1 MKKTLAALIVGAFA
15 ASAANAAVVYNNEGT
30 KVELGGRL
38 SVIVEQSTSTE
49 DDQKQ
54 QHGTLRNQGSR
65 FHIKATH
72 NFGDGFYAQGYLE
85 TRLVSNYP
93 ESSSDD
99 FGGITTKYAYVTLG
113 NNAFGEVKLG
123 RAKTIADEI
132 TTAEDKEYGLLNS
145 KKYIPTN
152 GNTVG
157 YTFNGIDGLVL
168 GANYL
173 LAQNRVPGGP
183 GAFPNKQGEVYPQQI
198 SNGVQVGAKYD
209 ANNIVAAIAFGRT
222 NYKAAGND
230 FNPGDSFGL
239 GRKEQVE
246 GVLSTLGYRF
256 SDLGLLVS
264 LDSGYAKT
272 KNHMKHA
279 FNPSNGESVPA
290 KPAYDEKSYFVSPGF
305 QYELMEDT
313 NLYGNFKY
321 ERNSV
326 DDFKRKRGKIER
338 EQAVLFGID
347 HKLHKQVL
355 TYIEGAYART
365 RTSEK
370 GTSKVKTEKEKSVGV
385 GLRVYF

>member
-15 ASAANAAVVYNNEGT
+15 ASAANAVVVYNNEGT

-38 SVIVEQSTSTE
+38 SVIAEQSSSTE

-72 NFGDGFYAQGYLE
+72 NLGDGFYAQGYLE
-85 TRLVSNYP
+85 TRFA
-93 ESSSDD
+93 SDFTKEKSD
-99 FGGITTKYAYVTLG
+99 HFSDISTKYAYVTLG
-113 NNAFGEVKLG
+113 NNTFGEVKLG

-145 KKYIPTN
+145 KKYIPTS
-152 GNTVG
+152 GSTIG

-173 LAQNRVPGGP
+173 FAQERALNEYAPTLG
-183 GAFPNKQGEVYPQQI
+183 KIGEVTVGKI
-198 SNGVQVGAKYD
+198 SNGIQVGAKYD
-209 ANNIVAAIAFGRT
+209 ANNIIVGIAYGRT
-222 NYKAAGND
+222 NYKDTNATQRGR
-230 FNPGDSFGL
+230 GSSSSSSFLYQGK
-239 GRKEQVE
+239 KEKVN
-246 GVLSTLGYRF
+246 GALASLGYRF

-272 KNHMKHA
+272 KNYKAKH
-279 FNPSNGESVPA
+279 
-290 KPAYDEKSYFVSPGF
+290 EKSYFVSPGF

-321 ERNSV
+321 ERTSV
-326 DDFKRKRGKIER
+326 DQGEKGR
-338 EQAVLFGID
+338 EHAVLFGVD

-365 RTSEK
+365 KTNDK
-370 GTSKVKTEKEKSVGV
+370 GKAEKTEKEKSVGV

>member
-38 SVIVEQSTSTE
+38 SVIAEQSSNTL
-49 DDQKQ
+49 DDQEQ
-54 QHGTLRNQGSR
+54 QHGALRNQGSR

-85 TRLVSNYP
+85 TRLVTDITKDK
-93 ESSSDD
+93 SDH
-99 FGGITTKYAYVTLG
+99 FGDITTKYAYVTLG
-113 NNAFGEVKLG
+113 NKALGEVKLG
-123 RAKTIADEI
+123 RAKTIADGI
-132 TTAEDKEYGLLNS
+132 TSAEDKEYGLLNNS
-145 KKYIPTN
+145 KYIPTN

-173 LAQNRVPGGP
+173 LAQGRNLPDGGFGTLP
-183 GAFPNKQGEVYPQQI
+183 VGEVTSQSI

-209 ANNIVAAIAFGRT
+209 ANNIIVGIAFGRT
-222 NYKAAGND
+222 NYRENMRASLSE
-230 FNPGDSFGL
+230 P

-246 GVLSTLGYRF
+246 GVLSTLGYHF

-272 KNHMKHA
+272 KNHTTTTRGKQ
-279 FNPSNGESVPA
+279 ET
-290 KPAYDEKSYFVSPGF
+290 KPAYDQKRYFVSPGF

-313 NLYGNFKY
+313 NVYGNFKY
-321 ERNSV
+321 ERTSV
-326 DDFKRKRGKIER
+326 NQGKNTR
-338 EQAVLFGID
+338 EQAVLFGVD

-365 RTSEK
+365 KTNDK
-370 GTSKVKTEKEKSVGV
+370 GKTEKTEKEKSVGV

>member
-38 SVIVEQSTSTE
+38 SVIAEQSSNTL

-54 QHGTLRNQGSR
+54 QHGALRNQGSR

-85 TRLVSNYP
+85 TRLVTDLTQNNA
-93 ESSSDD
+93 DH
-99 FGGITTKYAYVTLG
+99 FGDITTKYAYVTLG
-113 NNAFGEVKLG
+113 NKAFGEVKLG
-123 RAKTIADEI
+123 RAKTIADGI
-132 TTAEDKEYGLLNS
+132 TSAEDKEYGVLNNS
-145 KKYIPTN
+145 KYIPTN
-152 GNTVG
+152 GNTAG
-157 YTFNGIDGLVL
+157 YTFKGIDGLVL

-173 LAQNRVPGGP
+173 LAKERDPTSIQTVS
-183 GAFPNKQGEVYPQQI
+183 GEVSTQSI

-222 NYKAAGND
+222 NYKENLNVTQYGNS
-230 FNPGDSFGL
+230 GT
-239 GRKEQVE
+239 KQQVE

-272 KNHMKHA
+272 KHHKVEKGYNTTTTT
-279 FNPSNGESVPA
+279 NNN
-290 KPAYDEKSYFVSPGF
+290 KPAYDQKRYFVSPGF

-313 NLYGNFKY
+313 NVYGNFKY
-321 ERNSV
+321 ERTSV
-326 DDFKRKRGKIER
+326 NQGKKTHEH
-338 EQAVLFGID
+338 AVLFGVD

-365 RTSEK
+365 KTNDK
-370 GTSKVKTEKEKSVGV
+370 GKTEKTEKEKSVGV

>member
-15 ASAANAAVVYNNEGT
+15 ASAANAVVVYNNEGT

-38 SVIVEQSTSTE
+38 SVIAEQSTSTE
-49 DDQKQ
+49 DDQKN

-72 NFGDGFYAQGYLE
+72 NLGDGFYAQGYLE
-85 TRLVSNYP
+85 TRFVSDYTR
-93 ESSSDD
+93 EKADHFAD
-99 FGGITTKYAYVTLG
+99 IATKYAYVTLG
-113 NNAFGEVKLG
+113 NNTFGEVKLG

-152 GNTVG
+152 GNTIG

-173 LAQNRVPGGP
+173 LAQERDRQTLDVPG
-183 GAFPNKQGEVYPQQI
+183 NKLKAGEVTVGEVN
-198 SNGVQVGAKYD
+198 NGIQVGAKYD
-209 ANNIVAAIAFGRT
+209 ANNIIVGIAYGRT
-222 NYKAAGND
+222 NYRDSND
-230 FNPGDSFGL
+230 QTRAKKL
-239 GRKEQVE
+239 VYE
-246 GVLSTLGYRF
+246 GKKQEVNGALASLGYRF

-272 KNHMKHA
+272 KKYKAKH
-279 FNPSNGESVPA
+279 
-290 KPAYDEKSYFVSPGF
+290 EKSYFVSPGF

-326 DDFKRKRGKIER
+326 DQGKKER

-365 RTSEK
+365 RTNDK
-370 GTSKVKTEKEKSVGV
+370 GKAEKTEKEKSVGV

>member
-38 SVIVEQSTSTE
+38 SVIAEQSSNTL

-54 QHGTLRNQGSR
+54 QHGALRNQGSR

-72 NFGDGFYAQGYLE
+72 NLGDGFYAQGYLE
-85 TRLVSNYP
+85 TRFVTDLTKDK
-93 ESSSDD
+93 SDH
-99 FGGITTKYAYVTLG
+99 FGDITTKYAYVTLG
-113 NNAFGEVKLG
+113 NKAFGEVKLG
-123 RAKTIADEI
+123 RAKTIADGI
-132 TTAEDKEYGLLNS
+132 TSAEDKEYGLLNNS
-145 KKYIPTN
+145 KYIPTN

-157 YTFNGIDGLVL
+157 YTFNAIDGLVL

-173 LAQNRVPGGP
+173 LAQGRNLPDGGFGTLP
-183 GAFPNKQGEVYPQQI
+183 VGEVSSQSI

-209 ANNIVAAIAFGRT
+209 ANNIIAGIAFGRT
-222 NYKAAGND
+222 NYRENMRVTVTEA
-230 FNPGDSFGL
+230 

-246 GVLSTLGYRF
+246 GVLSTLGYHF

-272 KNHMKHA
+272 KNHTTTTTTTTKK
-279 FNPSNGESVPA
+279 ET
-290 KPAYDEKSYFVSPGF
+290 KPAYDQKRYFVSPGF

-313 NLYGNFKY
+313 NVYGNFKY
-321 ERNSV
+321 ERTSV
-326 DDFKRKRGKIER
+326 NQGKNTR
-338 EQAVLFGID
+338 EQAVLFGVD

-365 RTSEK
+365 KTNDK
-370 GTSKVKTEKEKSVGV
+370 GKTEKTEKEKSVGV

>member
-1 MKKTLAALIVGAFA
+1 MKKTLAALIVVAFA

-38 SVIVEQSTSTE
+38 TIIAEQSSNTL

-54 QHGTLRNQGSR
+54 QHGALRNQGSR

-85 TRLVSNYP
+85 TRFVSKYKDNADHFD
-93 ESSSDD
+93 S
-99 FGGITTKYAYVTLG
+99 ITTKYAYVTLG
-113 NNAFGEVKLG
+113 NKALGEVKLG
-123 RAKTIADEI
+123 RAKTIADGI
-132 TTAEDKEYGLLNS
+132 TSAEDKEYGVLNNS
-145 KKYIPTN
+145 KYIPTN

-157 YTFNGIDGLVL
+157 YTFEGIDGLVL

-173 LAQNRVPGGP
+173 LAQQRNAHGST
-183 GAFPNKQGEVYPQQI
+183 AGEVVAQVI

-209 ANNIVAAIAFGRT
+209 ANNIIAGIAYGRT
-222 NYKAAGND
+222 NYREDLAAQ
-230 FNPGDSFGL
+230 GDSD
-239 GRKEQVE
+239 KKQQVN
-246 GVLSTLGYRF
+246 GALSTLGYRF

-272 KNHMKHA
+272 KNYKDKH
-279 FNPSNGESVPA
+279 
-290 KPAYDEKSYFVSPGF
+290 EKRYFVSPGF

-313 NLYGNFKY
+313 NVYGNFKY

-326 DDFKRKRGKIER
+326 DQGKKAR
-338 EQAVLFGID
+338 EHAVLFGVD

-365 RTSEK
+365 RTNDK
-370 GTSKVKTEKEKSVGV
+370 GKTEKTEKEKSVGV

>member
-38 SVIVEQSTSTE
+38 SVIAEQSSNTL

-54 QHGTLRNQGSR
+54 QHGALRNQGSR

-85 TRLVSNYP
+85 TRFVSKYKDNADHFD
-93 ESSSDD
+93 S
-99 FGGITTKYAYVTLG
+99 ITTKYAYVTLG
-113 NNAFGEVKLG
+113 NKALGEVKLG
-123 RAKTIADEI
+123 RAKTIADGI
-132 TTAEDKEYGLLNS
+132 TSAEDKEYGVLNNS
-145 KKYIPTN
+145 KYIPTN

-157 YTFNGIDGLVL
+157 YTFEGIDGLVL

-173 LAQNRVPGGP
+173 LAQQRNAHGST
-183 GAFPNKQGEVYPQQI
+183 AGEVVAQVI

-209 ANNIVAAIAFGRT
+209 ANNIIAGIAYGRT
-222 NYKAAGND
+222 NYREELATQGD
-230 FNPGDSFGL
+230 PG
-239 GRKEQVE
+239 KKQQVN
-246 GVLSTLGYRF
+246 GALSTLGYRF

-272 KNHMKHA
+272 KNYKDKH
-279 FNPSNGESVPA
+279 
-290 KPAYDEKSYFVSPGF
+290 EKRYFVSPGF

-313 NLYGNFKY
+313 NVYGNFKY

-326 DDFKRKRGKIER
+326 DQGKKAR
-338 EQAVLFGID
+338 EHAVLFGVD

-365 RTSEK
+365 RTNDK
-370 GTSKVKTEKEKSVGV
+370 GKTEKTEKEKSVGV

>member
-38 SVIVEQSTSTE
+38 SIIAEQSNSTVN
-49 DDQKQ
+49 DQKQ
-54 QHGTLRNQGSR
+54 QHGALRNQGSR

-85 TRLVSNYP
+85 TRFVAAQSGTK
-93 ESSSDD
+93 SDD
-99 FGGITTKYAYVTLG
+99 FGHIITKYAYVTLG
-113 NNAFGEVKLG
+113 NKAFGEVKLG
-123 RAKTIADEI
+123 RAKTIADGI
-132 TTAEDKEYGLLNS
+132 TSAEDKEYGVLNNS
-145 KKYIPTN
+145 KYIPTD

-157 YTFNGIDGLVL
+157 YTFKGIDGLVL

-173 LAQNRVPGGP
+173 LAQDRSKYTTGGSL
-183 GAFPNKQGEVYPQQI
+183 AGEVTSQSI

-209 ANNIVAAIAFGRT
+209 ANNIIIGIAYGRT
-222 NYKAAGND
+222 NYREDIISPKND
-230 FNPGDSFGL
+230 LVGT
-239 GRKEQVE
+239 KQQVN
-246 GVLSTLGYRF
+246 GALSTLGYRF

-272 KNHMKHA
+272 KNYKAKH
-279 FNPSNGESVPA
+279 
-290 KPAYDEKSYFVSPGF
+290 EKSYFVSPGF

-313 NLYGNFKY
+313 NFYGNFKY

-326 DDFKRKRGKIER
+326 DQGKKER

-365 RTSEK
+365 RTNDK
-370 GTSKVKTEKEKSVGV
+370 SKAEKTEKEKSVGV

>member
-38 SVIVEQSTSTE
+38 SVIAEQSSNTL
-49 DDQKQ
+49 DDQEQ
-54 QHGTLRNQGSR
+54 QHGALRNQGSR

-85 TRLVSNYP
+85 TRFVTDITKNH
-93 ESSSDD
+93 SDH
-99 FGGITTKYAYVTLG
+99 FGDITTKYAYVTLG
-113 NNAFGEVKLG
+113 NKAFGEVKLG
-123 RAKTIADEI
+123 RAKTIADGI
-132 TTAEDKEYGLLNS
+132 TSAEDKEYGVLNNS
-145 KKYIPTN
+145 KYVPTN

-157 YTFNGIDGLVL
+157 YTFKGIDGLVL

-173 LAQNRVPGGP
+173 LAQERNTTDYVTPP
-183 GAFPNKQGEVYPQQI
+183 VGEVLPQKI

-209 ANNIVAAIAFGRT
+209 ANNIIAGIAFGRT
-222 NYKAAGND
+222 NYRENMNVTATE
-230 FNPGDSFGL
+230 P
-239 GRKEQVE
+239 GRKQQVE
-246 GVLSTLGYRF
+246 GVLSTLGYHF

-272 KNHMKHA
+272 KNHKEMKKR
-279 FNPSNGESVPA
+279 NVGSGNL
-290 KPAYDEKSYFVSPGF
+290 KPRYDEKRYFVSPGF

-313 NLYGNFKY
+313 NVYGNFKY
-321 ERNSV
+321 ERTSV
-326 DDFKRKRGKIER
+326 NQGKNTR
-338 EQAVLFGID
+338 EQAVLFGVD

-365 RTSEK
+365 KTNDK
-370 GTSKVKTEKEKSVGV
+370 GKAEKTEKEKSVGV

>member
-38 SVIVEQSTSTE
+38 SVIAEQSNTTV

-54 QHGTLRNQGSR
+54 QHGALRNQGSR

-85 TRLVSNYP
+85 TRFVTDGTKNHSAH
-93 ESSSDD
+93 
-99 FGGITTKYAYVTLG
+99 FGDITTKYAYVTLG
-113 NNAFGEVKLG
+113 NKALGEVKLG
-123 RAKTIADEI
+123 LAKTIADGI
-132 TTAEDKEYGLLNS
+132 TSAEDKEYGVLNNS
-145 KKYIPTN
+145 KYVPTN

-157 YTFNGIDGLVL
+157 YTFKGIDGLVL

-173 LAQNRVPGGP
+173 LAQDRDQTDLTNR
-183 GAFPNKQGEVYPQQI
+183 AGEVVDQSI

-222 NYKAAGND
+222 NYKENMRPQVL
-230 FNPGDSFGL
+230 NSSK
-239 GRKEQVE
+239 KEQVE

-272 KNHMKHA
+272 KNHA
-279 FNPSNGESVPA
+279 AAAATARGRSA
-290 KPAYDEKSYFVSPGF
+290 TPAYDEKRYFVSPGF

-313 NLYGNFKY
+313 NVYGNFKY
-321 ERNSV
+321 ERTSV
-326 DDFKRKRGKIER
+326 NQGKNTR
-338 EQAVLFGID
+338 QQAVLFGVD

-365 RTSEK
+365 KTNDK
-370 GTSKVKTEKEKSVGV
+370 GKAEKTEKEKSVGV

>member
-30 KVELGGRL
+30 NVELGGRL
-38 SVIVEQSTSTE
+38 SIIAEQSNSTIK
-49 DDQKQ
+49 DQKQ
-54 QHGTLRNQGSR
+54 QHGALRNQSSR

-85 TRLVSNYP
+85 TRLVSAQSGT
-93 ESSSDD
+93 ESDN
-99 FGGITTKYAYVTLG
+99 FGHIITKYAYVTLG
-113 NNAFGEVKLG
+113 NNALGEVKLG
-123 RAKTIADEI
+123 RAKTIADGI
-132 TTAEDKEYGLLNS
+132 TSAEDKEYGVLNNS
-145 KKYIPTN
+145 KYIPTN

-157 YTFNGIDGLVL
+157 YTFKGIDGLVL

-173 LAQNRVPGGP
+173 LAQERHKYTAAAAGG
-183 GAFPNKQGEVYPQQI
+183 GARAVAGEVYPQKI

-209 ANNIVAAIAFGRT
+209 ANNIIAGIAYGRT
-222 NYKAAGND
+222 NYREDITITPADK
-230 FNPGDSFGL
+230 L
-239 GRKEQVE
+239 GKKQQVN
-246 GVLSTLGYRF
+246 GALSTLGYRF

-272 KNHMKHA
+272 KNYKAKH
-279 FNPSNGESVPA
+279 
-290 KPAYDEKSYFVSPGF
+290 EKSYFVSPGF

-313 NLYGNFKY
+313 NVYGNFKY

-326 DDFKRKRGKIER
+326 DQGEKER

-355 TYIEGAYART
+355 TYIEGAYSRT
-365 RTSEK
+365 RTTTVGSN
-370 GTSKVKTEKEKSVGV
+370 TNASKVKTEKEKSVGV

>member
-38 SVIVEQSTSTE
+38 SIIAEQSTGTE

-54 QHGTLRNQGSR
+54 QHGALRNQGSR

-72 NFGDGFYAQGYLE
+72 NLGDGFYAQGYLE
-85 TRLVSNYP
+85 TRFVSDYLRDGADNFS
-93 ESSSDD
+93 E
-99 FGGITTKYAYVTLG
+99 IITKYAYVTLG
-113 NNAFGEVKLG
+113 NKAFGEVKLG
-123 RAKTIADEI
+123 KAKTIADEI
-132 TTAEDKEYGLLNS
+132 TTAEDKEYGLLNNS
-145 KKYIPTN
+145 KYIRTN

-157 YTFNGIDGLVL
+157 YTFNAIDGLVL

-173 LAQNRVPGGP
+173 LAQERDIDTVQLGKHSTK
-183 GAFPNKQGEVYPQQI
+183 AGEVAAGTI
-198 SNGVQVGAKYD
+198 SNGIQVGAKYD
-209 ANNIVAAIAFGRT
+209 ANNIIVGIAYGRT
-222 NYKAAGND
+222 NYKETTDPALTESKKQEVNGALA
-230 FNPGDSFGL
+230 S
-239 GRKEQVE
+239 
-246 GVLSTLGYRF
+246 LGYRF

-272 KNHMKHA
+272 KKYKLPH
-279 FNPSNGESVPA
+279 
-290 KPAYDEKSYFVSPGF
+290 EKRYFVSPGF

-313 NLYGNFKY
+313 NFYGNFKY

-326 DDFKRKRGKIER
+326 DQGKKER

-355 TYIEGAYART
+355 TYIEGAYSRT
-365 RTSEK
+365 RTTTK
-370 GTSKVKTEKEKSVGV
+370 GSNNKSQVRTEKEKSVGV

>member
-38 SVIVEQSTSTE
+38 SIIAEQSSNTV

-54 QHGTLRNQGSR
+54 QHGALRNQGSR

-72 NFGDGFYAQGYLE
+72 NFSDGFYAQGYLE
-85 TRLVSNYP
+85 TRLISDYP
-93 ESSSDD
+93 ESNSDH

-113 NNAFGEVKLG
+113 NKAFGEVKLG
-123 RAKTIADEI
+123 RAKTIADGI
-132 TTAEDKEYGLLNS
+132 TSAEDKEYGVLNNS
-145 KKYIPTN
+145 KYIPTN

-157 YTFNGIDGLVL
+157 YTFKGIDGLVL

-183 GAFPNKQGEVYPQQI
+183 SSFGEKQGEAYPQTI

-222 NYKAAGND
+222 NYKTAGSD
-230 FNPGDSFGL
+230 FDPKGSYGL
-239 GRKEQVE
+239 GRKEQLE

-264 LDSGYAKT
+264 LDGGYAKT
-272 KNHMKHA
+272 KYHTKEVMDSS
-279 FNPSNGESVPA
+279 SNTEI
-290 KPAYDEKSYFVSPGF
+290 KPRYDEKRYFVSPGF

-313 NLYGNFKY
+313 NVYGNFKY
-321 ERNSV
+321 ERTSV
-326 DDFKRKRGKIER
+326 NQGKNTR
-338 EQAVLFGID
+338 EQAVLFGVD

-365 RTSEK
+365 KTNDK
-370 GTSKVKTEKEKSVGV
+370 GKTEKTGKEKSVGV

>member
-38 SVIVEQSTSTE
+38 SVIAEQSNTTV

-54 QHGTLRNQGSR
+54 QHGALRNQGSR

-85 TRLVSNYP
+85 TRFVTDGTKNHSAH
-93 ESSSDD
+93 
-99 FGGITTKYAYVTLG
+99 FGDITTKYAYVTLG
-113 NNAFGEVKLG
+113 NKALGEVKLG
-123 RAKTIADEI
+123 LAKTIADGI
-132 TTAEDKEYGLLNS
+132 TSAEDKEYGVLNNS
-145 KKYIPTN
+145 KYVPTN

-157 YTFNGIDGLVL
+157 YTFKGIDGLVL

-173 LAQNRVPGGP
+173 LAQDRDQTDLTNR
-183 GAFPNKQGEVYPQQI
+183 AGEVVDQSI

-222 NYKAAGND
+222 NYKENMRPQVL
-230 FNPGDSFGL
+230 NSSK
-239 GRKEQVE
+239 KEQVE

-272 KNHMKHA
+272 KNHA
-279 FNPSNGESVPA
+279 AAAAAGRRGSA
-290 KPAYDEKSYFVSPGF
+290 TPAYDEKRYFVSPGF

-313 NLYGNFKY
+313 NVYGNFKY
-321 ERNSV
+321 ERTSV
-326 DDFKRKRGKIER
+326 NQGKNTR
-338 EQAVLFGID
+338 QQAVLFGVD

-365 RTSEK
+365 KTNDK
-370 GTSKVKTEKEKSVGV
+370 GKAEKTEKEKSVGV

>member
-15 ASAANAAVVYNNEGT
+15 ASAANAAVVHNSEGT

-38 SVIVEQSTSTE
+38 SIIAEQSTSTI
-49 DDQKQ
+49 DGQKQ
-54 QHGTLRNQGSR
+54 QHGALRNQGSR

-85 TRLVSNYP
+85 TRFVTDATKAK
-93 ESSSDD
+93 SDHFND
-99 FGGITTKYAYVTLG
+99 ITTKYAYVTLG
-113 NNAFGEVKLG
+113 NKALGEVKLG
-123 RAKTIADEI
+123 RAKTIADGI
-132 TTAEDKEYGLLNS
+132 TSAEDKEYGLLNNS
-145 KKYIPTN
+145 KYIPTN
-152 GNTVG
+152 GNTIG

-173 LAQNRVPGGP
+173 LAQERYHTDRTGP
-183 GAFPNKQGEVYPQQI
+183 EGEVTAQSI

-209 ANNIVAAIAFGRT
+209 ANNIIAAIAYGRT
-222 NYKAAGND
+222 NYKE
-230 FNPGDSFGL
+230 NPKITVINP

-272 KNHMKHA
+272 KNHMK
-279 FNPSNGESVPA
+279 PA
-290 KPAYDEKSYFVSPGF
+290 AAAKLAAEPAYDEKRYFVSPGF

-321 ERNSV
+321 ERTSV
-326 DDFKRKRGKIER
+326 NQGKKTH
-338 EQAVLFGID
+338 EQAVLFGVD

-365 RTSEK
+365 RTNDK
-370 GTSKVKTEKEKSVGV
+370 GKTEKTEKEKSVGV

>member
-30 KVELGGRL
+30 NVELGGRL
-38 SVIVEQSTSTE
+38 SVIAEQSSNTL
-49 DDQKQ
+49 DGQKQ
-54 QHGTLRNQGSR
+54 QHGALRNQGSR

-85 TRLVSNYP
+85 TRFVTDITKNH
-93 ESSSDD
+93 SDH
-99 FGGITTKYAYVTLG
+99 FGDITTKYAYVTLG
-113 NNAFGEVKLG
+113 NKAFGEVKLG
-123 RAKTIADEI
+123 RAKTIADGI
-132 TTAEDKEYGLLNS
+132 TSAEDKEYGVLNNS
-145 KKYIPTN
+145 EYVRTN

-157 YTFNGIDGLVL
+157 YTFKGIDGLVL

-173 LAQNRVPGGP
+173 LAQERHPTEYTDPVGELVP
-183 GAFPNKQGEVYPQQI
+183 QTI

-209 ANNIVAAIAFGRT
+209 ANNIIVGIAYGRT
-222 NYKAAGND
+222 NYRENM
-230 FNPGDSFGL
+230 NISVTSP

-272 KNHMKHA
+272 KNHTKPKSTRRA
-279 FNPSNGESVPA
+279 AE
-290 KPAYDEKSYFVSPGF
+290 PAYDEKRNFVSPGF

-321 ERNSV
+321 ERTSS
-326 DDFKRKRGKIER
+326 DKGKKTR

-365 RTSEK
+365 KTNDK
-370 GTSKVKTEKEKSVGV
+370 GKTEKTEKEKSVGV

>member
-38 SVIVEQSTSTE
+38 SVIAEQSNTTI

-54 QHGTLRNQGSR
+54 QHGALRNQGSR

-85 TRLVSNYP
+85 TRLVTDATKNH
-93 ESSSDD
+93 SDH
-99 FGGITTKYAYVTLG
+99 FGDITTKYAYVTLG
-113 NNAFGEVKLG
+113 NKALGEVKLG
-123 RAKTIADEI
+123 RAKTIADGI
-132 TTAEDKEYGLLNS
+132 TSAEDKEYGVLNNS
-145 KKYIPTN
+145 KYVPTN

-157 YTFNGIDGLVL
+157 YTFKGIDGLVL

-173 LAQNRVPGGP
+173 LAQGRNPTSFTDP
-183 GAFPNKQGEVYPQQI
+183 AGEVSPQSI

-222 NYKAAGND
+222 NYRE
-230 FNPGDSFGL
+230 NPKPTPYGISGK
-239 GRKEQVE
+239 KEQVN
-246 GVLSTLGYRF
+246 GVVSTLGYRF

-272 KNHMKHA
+272 KYHKEIKTTRGSTTTTI
-279 FNPSNGESVPA
+279 PG
-290 KPAYDEKSYFVSPGF
+290 YDEKRYFVSPGF

-313 NLYGNFKY
+313 NVYGNFKY
-321 ERNSV
+321 ERTSV
-326 DDFKRKRGKIER
+326 NQGKNTR
-338 EQAVLFGID
+338 EQAVLFGVD

-365 RTSEK
+365 KTNDK
-370 GTSKVKTEKEKSVGV
+370 GKTEKTEKEKSVGV

>member
-30 KVELGGRL
+30 SVELGGRL
-38 SVIVEQSTSTE
+38 SVIAEQSTSTRK
-49 DDQKQ
+49 DQKQ
-54 QHGTLRNQGSR
+54 QHGELRNAGSR

-85 TRLVSNYP
+85 TRLVSDY
-93 ESSSDD
+93 EGRSDN
-99 FGGITTKYAYVTLG
+99 FGNIITKYAYVTLG
-113 NNAFGEVKLG
+113 NKGFGEVKLG
-123 RAKTIADEI
+123 RAKTISDGI
-132 TTAEDKEYGLLNS
+132 TSAEDKEYGVLEN
-145 KKYIPTN
+145 KEYIPKD
-152 GNTVG
+152 GNSVG
-157 YTFNGIDGLVL
+157 YTFKGIDGLVL

-173 LAQNRVPGGP
+173 LAQERVAYRSGNSKP
-183 GAFPNKQGEVYPQQI
+183 GEVSPQKI

-209 ANNIVAAIAFGRT
+209 ANNIIAGIAYGRT
-222 NYKAAGND
+222 NYREDISTPDK
-230 FNPGDSFGL
+230 L
-239 GRKEQVE
+239 GKKQQVN
-246 GVLSTLGYRF
+246 GALSTLGYRF

-272 KNHMKHA
+272 KNYKDKH
-279 FNPSNGESVPA
+279 
-290 KPAYDEKSYFVSPGF
+290 EKRYFVSPGF

-313 NLYGNFKY
+313 NVYGNFKY

-326 DDFKRKRGKIER
+326 DQGKKVR
-338 EQAVLFGID
+338 EQAVLFGVD

-365 RTSEK
+365 RTNDKDKTE
-370 GTSKVKTEKEKSVGV
+370 KTEKEKSVGV

>member
-15 ASAANAAVVYNNEGT
+15 ASAANAAVLYNNEGT

-38 SVIVEQSTSTE
+38 SVIAEQSTNTL

-54 QHGTLRNQGSR
+54 QHGALRNQGSR

-85 TRLVSNYP
+85 TRLVT
-93 ESSSDD
+93 DGTKD
-99 FGGITTKYAYVTLG
+99 RADHFGDITTKYAYVTLG
-113 NNAFGEVKLG
+113 NKALGEVKLG
-123 RAKTIADEI
+123 RAKTIADGI
-132 TTAEDKEYGLLNS
+132 TSAEDKEYGVLNNS
-145 KKYIPTN
+145 KYIPTN

-157 YTFNGIDGLVL
+157 YTFKGIDGLVL

-173 LAQNRVPGGP
+173 LAQGRNTAGFVTPP
-183 GAFPNKQGEVYPQQI
+183 VGEVLSQTI

-222 NYKAAGND
+222 NYRENMRVTPFSPSK
-230 FNPGDSFGL
+230 
-239 GRKEQVE
+239 KQQVE
-246 GVLSTLGYRF
+246 GVVSTLGYHF

-272 KNHMKHA
+272 KYHKA
-279 FNPSNGESVPA
+279 TTGSGSRSTTTTT
-290 KPAYDEKSYFVSPGF
+290 PAYDEKRSFVSPGF

-313 NLYGNFKY
+313 NVYGNFKY
-321 ERNSV
+321 ERTSV
-326 DDFKRKRGKIER
+326 NQGKNTR
-338 EQAVLFGID
+338 EQAVLFGVD

-365 RTSEK
+365 KTNDK
-370 GTSKVKTEKEKSVGV
+370 GKTEKTEKEKSVGV

>member
-15 ASAANAAVVYNNEGT
+15 ASAANAVVVYNNEGT
-30 KVELGGRL
+30 KVELGGHL
-38 SVIVEQSTSTE
+38 SIIAEQSSATE
-49 DDQKQ
+49 DDQQQ

-72 NFGDGFYAQGYLE
+72 NLGDGFYAQGYLE
-85 TRLVSNYP
+85 TRFVSDYSK
-93 ESSSDD
+93 EKSDHFAD
-99 FGGITTKYAYVTLG
+99 ISTKYAYVTLG
-113 NNAFGEVKLG
+113 NNTFGEVKLG

-132 TTAEDKEYGLLNS
+132 TTAEDKEYGLLNN

-157 YTFNGIDGLVL
+157 YTFNAIDGLVL

-173 LAQNRVPGGP
+173 LAQERDVQTVP
-183 GAFPNKQGEVYPQQI
+183 AIEMKTGEVTVGAI
-198 SNGVQVGAKYD
+198 NNGIQVGAKYD
-209 ANNIVAAIAFGRT
+209 ANNIIVGIAYGRT
-222 NYKAAGND
+222 NYR
-230 FNPGDSFGL
+230 DSNRQRSIIGATPHAYQGKKQEVNGAL
-239 GRKEQVE
+239 A
-246 GVLSTLGYRF
+246 SLGYRF

-272 KNHMKHA
+272 KYKAKH
-279 FNPSNGESVPA
+279 
-290 KPAYDEKSYFVSPGF
+290 EKSYFVSPGF

-326 DDFKRKRGKIER
+326 DQGEKER

-355 TYIEGAYART
+355 TYIEGAYSRT
-365 RTSEK
+365 RTAANDGK
-370 GTSKVKTEKEKSVGV
+370 SKEKTEKEKSVGV

>member
-15 ASAANAAVVYNNEGT
+15 ASAANAVVVYNNEGT

-38 SVIVEQSTSTE
+38 SVIAEQSSSTE
-49 DDQKQ
+49 DDQKN
-54 QHGTLRNQGSR
+54 QHGGLRNQGSR

-72 NFGDGFYAQGYLE
+72 NLGDGFYAQGYLE
-85 TRLVSNYP
+85 TRFVSDYTK
-93 ESSSDD
+93 EKSDH
-99 FGGITTKYAYVTLG
+99 FGDIATKYAYVTLG
-113 NNAFGEVKLG
+113 NNTFGEVKLG

-152 GNTVG
+152 GNTIG
-157 YTFNGIDGLVL
+157 YTFNAIDGLVL

-173 LAQNRVPGGP
+173 FAQERDVQNVPAIGLK
-183 GAFPNKQGEVYPQQI
+183 AGEVTVGEV
-198 SNGVQVGAKYD
+198 SNGIQVGAKYD
-209 ANNIVAAIAFGRT
+209 ANNIIVGIAYGRT
-222 NYKAAGND
+222 NYKDTDKTTTTRRGGATTYDYQGK
-230 FNPGDSFGL
+230 
-239 GRKEQVE
+239 KEEVN
-246 GVLSTLGYRF
+246 GALASLGYRF

-272 KNHMKHA
+272 KKYKAKH
-279 FNPSNGESVPA
+279 
-290 KPAYDEKSYFVSPGF
+290 EKSYFVSPGF

-313 NLYGNFKY
+313 NVYGNFKY

-326 DDFKRKRGKIER
+326 DQGKKAR
-338 EQAVLFGID
+338 EHAVLFGVD

-365 RTSEK
+365 RTRTNDK
-370 GTSKVKTEKEKSVGV
+370 GKTEKTEKEKSVGV

>member
-15 ASAANAAVVYNNEGT
+15 ASAANAVVVYNNEGT

-38 SVIVEQSTSTE
+38 SVIAEQSSSTE
-49 DDQKQ
+49 DDQKN
-54 QHGTLRNQGSR
+54 QHGGLRNQGSR

-72 NFGDGFYAQGYLE
+72 NLGDGFYAQGYLE
-85 TRLVSNYP
+85 TRFVSDYTK
-93 ESSSDD
+93 EKSDH
-99 FGGITTKYAYVTLG
+99 FGDIATKYAYVTLG
-113 NNAFGEVKLG
+113 NNTFGEVKLG

-152 GNTVG
+152 GNTIG
-157 YTFNGIDGLVL
+157 YTFNAIDGLVL

-173 LAQNRVPGGP
+173 FAQERDVQNVPAIGLK
-183 GAFPNKQGEVYPQQI
+183 AGEVTVGEV
-198 SNGVQVGAKYD
+198 SNGIQVGAKYD
-209 ANNIVAAIAFGRT
+209 ANNIIVGIAYGRT
-222 NYKAAGND
+222 NYKDTDKTTTRGGGATTYYYQGK
-230 FNPGDSFGL
+230 
-239 GRKEQVE
+239 KEEVN
-246 GVLSTLGYRF
+246 GALASLGYRF

-272 KNHMKHA
+272 KKYKAKH
-279 FNPSNGESVPA
+279 
-290 KPAYDEKSYFVSPGF
+290 EKSYFVSPGF

-313 NLYGNFKY
+313 NVYGNFKY

-326 DDFKRKRGKIER
+326 DQGKKAR
-338 EQAVLFGID
+338 EHAVLFGVD

-365 RTSEK
+365 RTRTNDK
-370 GTSKVKTEKEKSVGV
+370 GKTEKTEKEKSVGV

>member
-38 SVIVEQSTSTE
+38 SIIAEQSTSTE

-72 NFGDGFYAQGYLE
+72 NLGDGFYAQGYLE
-85 TRLVSNYP
+85 TRLVSDYLRDGADNFS
-93 ESSSDD
+93 E
-99 FGGITTKYAYVTLG
+99 IVTKYAYVTLG
-113 NNAFGEVKLG
+113 NNTFGEVKLG

-132 TTAEDKEYGLLNS
+132 TTAEDKEYGLLNNS
-145 KKYIPTN
+145 KYIRTN

-157 YTFNGIDGLVL
+157 YTFNAIDGLVL

-173 LAQNRVPGGP
+173 LAQERNVDSVDYTGSGTK
-183 GAFPNKQGEVYPQQI
+183 AGEVGVGAI
-198 SNGVQVGAKYD
+198 SNGIQVGAKYD
-209 ANNIVAAIAFGRT
+209 ANNIIVGIAYGRT
-222 NYKAAGND
+222 NYKDSNNKNRAGNYTHQGEKQEV
-230 FNPGDSFGL
+230 NGALAS
-239 GRKEQVE
+239 
-246 GVLSTLGYRF
+246 LGYRF

-272 KNHMKHA
+272 KNYKAKH
-279 FNPSNGESVPA
+279 
-290 KPAYDEKSYFVSPGF
+290 EKRYFVSPGF

-321 ERNSV
+321 ERNSA
-326 DDFKRKRGKIER
+326 DQGKKER

-355 TYIEGAYART
+355 TYIEGAYSRT
-365 RTSEK
+365 RTAANDGKTKE
-370 GTSKVKTEKEKSVGV
+370 KTEKEKSVGV

>member
-38 SVIVEQSTSTE
+38 SVIAEQSSNTL

-54 QHGTLRNQGSR
+54 QHGALRNQGSR

-72 NFGDGFYAQGYLE
+72 NLGDGFYAQGYLE
-85 TRLVSNYP
+85 TRLVTDLTKDK
-93 ESSSDD
+93 SDH
-99 FGGITTKYAYVTLG
+99 FGDITTKYAYVTLG
-113 NNAFGEVKLG
+113 NKAFGEVKLG
-123 RAKTIADEI
+123 RAKTIADGL
-132 TTAEDKEYGLLNS
+132 TSAEDKEYGLLNNS
-145 KKYIPTN
+145 KYIPTN

-173 LAQNRVPGGP
+173 LAQGRNLPDGGFGTLP
-183 GAFPNKQGEVYPQQI
+183 VGEVSSQSI

-209 ANNIVAAIAFGRT
+209 ANNIIVGIAYGRT
-222 NYKAAGND
+222 NYRENM
-230 FNPGDSFGL
+230 NISVTSP

-272 KNHMKHA
+272 KNHTTTTTTRGGKQ
-279 FNPSNGESVPA
+279 ET
-290 KPAYDEKSYFVSPGF
+290 KPAYDQKRYFVSPGF

-313 NLYGNFKY
+313 NVYGNFKY
-321 ERNSV
+321 ERTSV
-326 DDFKRKRGKIER
+326 NQGKNTR
-338 EQAVLFGID
+338 EQAVLFGVD

-365 RTSEK
+365 KTNDK
-370 GTSKVKTEKEKSVGV
+370 GKTEKTEKEKSVGV

>member
-15 ASAANAAVVYNNEGT
+15 ASAANAVVVYNNEGT

-38 SVIVEQSTSTE
+38 SVIAEQSSNTE
-49 DDQKQ
+49 DDQKN
-54 QHGTLRNQGSR
+54 QHGGLRNQGSR

-72 NFGDGFYAQGYLE
+72 NLGDGFYAQGYLE
-85 TRLVSNYP
+85 TRFVSDYTK
-93 ESSSDD
+93 EKSDH
-99 FGGITTKYAYVTLG
+99 FGDIATKYAYVTLG

-157 YTFNGIDGLVL
+157 YTFNAIDGLVL

-173 LAQNRVPGGP
+173 LAQERDVQTVSEVNLK
-183 GAFPNKQGEVYPQQI
+183 AGEVTVGEV
-198 SNGVQVGAKYD
+198 SNGIQVGAKYD
-209 ANNIVAAIAFGRT
+209 ANNIIVAIAYGRT
-222 NYKAAGND
+222 NYKYTNHQRPRTKYTYQGK
-230 FNPGDSFGL
+230 
-239 GRKEQVE
+239 KEKVS
-246 GVLSTLGYRF
+246 GALASLGYRF

-272 KNHMKHA
+272 KNYKAKHT
-279 FNPSNGESVPA
+279 
-290 KPAYDEKSYFVSPGF
+290 KSYFVSPGF

-326 DDFKRKRGKIER
+326 DQGDKER

-365 RTSEK
+365 RTTTK
-370 GTSKVKTEKEKSVGV
+370 DDKNGSKVKTEKEKSVGV

>member
-38 SVIVEQSTSTE
+38 SVIAEQSNSTV
-49 DDQKQ
+49 DNQKQ
-54 QHGTLRNQGSR
+54 QHGALRNQGSR

-85 TRLVSNYP
+85 TRLI
-93 ESSSDD
+93 SSYDGED
-99 FGGITTKYAYVTLG
+99 THGFGGITTRYAYVTLG
-113 NNAFGEVKLG
+113 NKALGEVKLG
-123 RAKTIADEI
+123 RAKTIADGI
-132 TTAEDKEYGLLNS
+132 TSAEDKEYGVLNNS
-145 KKYIPTN
+145 KYIPTN

-157 YTFNGIDGLVL
+157 YTFKGIDGLVL

-173 LAQNRVPGGP
+173 LAQQYDTAGI
-183 GAFPNKQGEVYPQQI
+183 AGEVKKQSI

-222 NYKAAGND
+222 NYKESSVIA
-230 FNPGDSFGL
+230 L
-239 GRKEQVE
+239 GRKEQLE

-272 KNHMKHA
+272 KNHKELNKA
-279 FNPSNGESVPA
+279 TGA
-290 KPAYDEKSYFVSPGF
+290 KPAYDEKRYFVSPGF

-313 NLYGNFKY
+313 NVYGNFKY
-321 ERNSV
+321 ERTSS
-326 DDFKRKRGKIER
+326 DEGKKTR
-338 EQAVLFGID
+338 EQAVLFGVD

-365 RTSEK
+365 KTNEK
-370 GTSKVKTEKEKSVGV
+370 GQTEKTEKEKSVGV

>member
-30 KVELGGRL
+30 NVELGGRL
-38 SVIVEQSTSTE
+38 SIIAEQSNSTIK
-49 DDQKQ
+49 DQKQ
-54 QHGTLRNQGSR
+54 QHGALRNQSSR

-85 TRLVSNYP
+85 TRLVSAQSGT
-93 ESSSDD
+93 ESDN
-99 FGGITTKYAYVTLG
+99 FGHIITKYAYVTLG
-113 NNAFGEVKLG
+113 NNALGEVKLG
-123 RAKTIADEI
+123 RAKTIADGI
-132 TTAEDKEYGLLNS
+132 TSAEDKEYGVLNNS
-145 KKYIPTN
+145 KYIPTN

-157 YTFNGIDGLVL
+157 YTFKGIDGLVL

-173 LAQNRVPGGP
+173 LAQERHKYTADAAAAGG
-183 GAFPNKQGEVYPQQI
+183 ARAVAGEVYPQKI

-209 ANNIVAAIAFGRT
+209 ANNIIAGIAYGRT
-222 NYKAAGND
+222 NYREDLTIGAGD
-230 FNPGDSFGL
+230 DSN
-239 GRKEQVE
+239 KKQQVN
-246 GVLSTLGYRF
+246 GALSTLGYHF

-272 KNHMKHA
+272 KNYKAKH
-279 FNPSNGESVPA
+279 
-290 KPAYDEKSYFVSPGF
+290 EKSYFVSPGF

-326 DDFKRKRGKIER
+326 DQGKKER

-365 RTSEK
+365 RTTTSDKAK
-370 GTSKVKTEKEKSVGV
+370 GSTVKTEKEKSVGV

>member
-30 KVELGGRL
+30 NVELGGRL
-38 SVIVEQSTSTE
+38 SVIAEQSSNTL

-54 QHGTLRNQGSR
+54 QHGALRNQGSR

-85 TRLVSNYP
+85 TRFVSKYKDNADHFD
-93 ESSSDD
+93 S
-99 FGGITTKYAYVTLG
+99 ITTKYAYVTLG
-113 NNAFGEVKLG
+113 NKALGEVKLG
-123 RAKTIADEI
+123 RAKTIADGI
-132 TTAEDKEYGLLNS
+132 TSAEDKEYGVLNNS
-145 KKYIPTN
+145 KYIPTN

-157 YTFNGIDGLVL
+157 YTFEGIDGLVL

-173 LAQNRVPGGP
+173 LAQQRNAHGSAAGE
-183 GAFPNKQGEVYPQQI
+183 GEVVAQVI

-209 ANNIVAAIAFGRT
+209 ANNIIAGIAYGRT
-222 NYKAAGND
+222 NYREDLAIQDKSG
-230 FNPGDSFGL
+230 
-239 GRKEQVE
+239 KKQQVN
-246 GVLSTLGYRF
+246 GALSTLGYRF

-272 KNHMKHA
+272 KNYKDKH
-279 FNPSNGESVPA
+279 
-290 KPAYDEKSYFVSPGF
+290 EKRYFVSPGF

-313 NLYGNFKY
+313 NVYGNFKY

-326 DDFKRKRGKIER
+326 DQGKKAR
-338 EQAVLFGID
+338 EHAVLFGVD

-365 RTSEK
+365 RTNDK
-370 GTSKVKTEKEKSVGV
+370 GKTEKTEKEKSVGV

>member
-38 SVIVEQSTSTE
+38 SVIAEQSSNTL
-49 DDQKQ
+49 DGQKQ
-54 QHGTLRNQGSR
+54 QHGALRNQGSR

-85 TRLVSNYP
+85 TRFVLKYKDNADHFDS
-93 ESSSDD
+93 
-99 FGGITTKYAYVTLG
+99 ITTKYAYVTLG
-113 NNAFGEVKLG
+113 NKALGEVKLG
-123 RAKTIADEI
+123 RAKTIADGI
-132 TTAEDKEYGLLNS
+132 TSAEDKEYGVLNNS
-145 KKYIPTN
+145 KYIPTN

-157 YTFNGIDGLVL
+157 YTFEGIDGLVL

-173 LAQNRVPGGP
+173 LAQQRDAHGSTV
-183 GAFPNKQGEVYPQQI
+183 GEVVAQVI

-209 ANNIVAAIAFGRT
+209 ANNIIAGIAYGRT
-222 NYKAAGND
+222 NYREDLATQ
-230 FNPGDSFGL
+230 GDSG
-239 GRKEQVE
+239 KKQQVN
-246 GVLSTLGYRF
+246 GALSTLGYRF

-272 KNHMKHA
+272 KNYKDKH
-279 FNPSNGESVPA
+279 
-290 KPAYDEKSYFVSPGF
+290 EKRYFVSPGF

-313 NLYGNFKY
+313 NVYGNFKY

-326 DDFKRKRGKIER
+326 DQGKKAR
-338 EQAVLFGID
+338 EHAVLFGVD

-365 RTSEK
+365 RTNDK
-370 GTSKVKTEKEKSVGV
+370 GKTEKTEKEKSVGV

>member
-30 KVELGGRL
+30 NVELGGRL
-38 SVIVEQSTSTE
+38 SIIAEQSNSTV
-49 DDQKQ
+49 DNQKQ
-54 QHGTLRNQGSR
+54 QHGALRNQGSR

-85 TRLVSNYP
+85 TRLVSDYP
-93 ESSSDD
+93 ESNSDH

-113 NNAFGEVKLG
+113 NKALGEVKLG
-123 RAKTIADEI
+123 RAKTIADGI
-132 TTAEDKEYGLLNS
+132 TSAEDKEYGVLNNS
-145 KKYIPTN
+145 DYIPTS

-157 YTFNGIDGLVL
+157 YTFKGIDGLVL

-173 LAQNRVPGGP
+173 LAQKYDN
-183 GAFPNKQGEVYPQQI
+183 ASNNGEVQKQSI

-209 ANNIVAAIAFGRT
+209 ANNIVAGIAFGRT
-222 NYKAAGND
+222 NYRENMRVNPS
-230 FNPGDSFGL
+230 NPGK
-239 GRKEQVE
+239 KEQVE

-272 KNHMKHA
+272 KNHMKPA
-279 FNPSNGESVPA
+279 VTAAAAA
-290 KPAYDEKSYFVSPGF
+290 KPAYDEKRYFVSPGF

-313 NLYGNFKY
+313 NVYGNFKY
-321 ERNSV
+321 ERTSS
-326 DDFKRKRGKIER
+326 DEGKKTH
-338 EQAVLFGID
+338 EQAVLFGVD

-355 TYIEGAYART
+355 TYIEGAYSRT
-365 RTSEK
+365 RTAANDGKTKE
-370 GTSKVKTEKEKSVGV
+370 KTEKEKSVGV

>member
-38 SVIVEQSTSTE
+38 SVIAEQSSNTL

-54 QHGTLRNQGSR
+54 QHGALRNQGSR

-85 TRLVSNYP
+85 TRFVTDITKNH
-93 ESSSDD
+93 SDH
-99 FGGITTKYAYVTLG
+99 FGDITTKYAYVTLG
-113 NNAFGEVKLG
+113 NKALGEVKLG
-123 RAKTIADEI
+123 RAKTIADGI
-132 TTAEDKEYGLLNS
+132 TSAEDKEYGVLNNS
-145 KKYIPTN
+145 KYVRTN

-157 YTFNGIDGLVL
+157 YTFKGIDGLVL

-173 LAQNRVPGGP
+173 LAQERNTTDYVTPP
-183 GAFPNKQGEVYPQQI
+183 VGEVIPQSI

-209 ANNIVAAIAFGRT
+209 ANNIIAGIAFGRT
-222 NYKAAGND
+222 NYRENTNV
-230 FNPGDSFGL
+230 NPSQPGK
-239 GRKEQVE
+239 KEQVE
-246 GVLSTLGYRF
+246 GVLSTLGYHF

-272 KNHMKHA
+272 KNHAAAAAAGRGKSA
-279 FNPSNGESVPA
+279 T
-290 KPAYDEKSYFVSPGF
+290 PAYDEKRYFVSPGF

-313 NLYGNFKY
+313 NVYGNFKY
-321 ERNSV
+321 ERTSV
-326 DDFKRKRGKIER
+326 NQGKNTR
-338 EQAVLFGID
+338 EQAVLFGVD

-365 RTSEK
+365 KTNDK
-370 GTSKVKTEKEKSVGV
+370 GKTEKTEKEKSVGV

>member
-1 MKKTLAALIVGAFA
+1 MKKTLAALIVGAFV

-38 SVIVEQSTSTE
+38 SVIAEQSSNTV

-54 QHGTLRNQGSR
+54 QHGALRNQGSR

-85 TRLVSNYP
+85 TRLVTEGTQDN
-93 ESSSDD
+93 SDH
-99 FGGITTKYAYVTLG
+99 FGDITTKYAYVTLG
-113 NNAFGEVKLG
+113 NKAFGEVKLG
-123 RAKTIADEI
+123 RAKTIADGI
-132 TTAEDKEYGLLNS
+132 TSAEDKEYGVLNNS
-145 KKYIPTN
+145 KYIRTN

-157 YTFNGIDGLVL
+157 YTFKGIDGLVL

-173 LAQNRVPGGP
+173 LAQQRLHNDQGVIPRK
-183 GAFPNKQGEVYPQQI
+183 AGEVYPQAI

-222 NYKAAGND
+222 NYRENTTGNLRII
-230 FNPGDSFGL
+230 S

-272 KNHMKHA
+272 KNHTTTTAGKKTETH
-279 FNPSNGESVPA
+279 S
-290 KPAYDEKSYFVSPGF
+290 AYDEKRSFVSPGF

-313 NLYGNFKY
+313 NVYGNFKY
-321 ERNSV
+321 ERTSS
-326 DDFKRKRGKIER
+326 DEGKKTH
-338 EQAVLFGID
+338 EQAVLFGVD

-365 RTSEK
+365 KTNDK
-370 GTSKVKTEKEKSVGV
+370 GKTEKTEKEKSVGV

>member
-30 KVELGGRL
+30 NVELGGRL
-38 SVIVEQSTSTE
+38 SIIAEQSNSTIK
-49 DDQKQ
+49 DQKQ
-54 QHGTLRNQGSR
+54 QHGALRNQSSR

-85 TRLVSNYP
+85 TRLVSAQSGT
-93 ESSSDD
+93 ESDN
-99 FGGITTKYAYVTLG
+99 FGHIITKYAYVTLG
-113 NNAFGEVKLG
+113 NKALGEVKLG
-123 RAKTIADEI
+123 RAKTIADGI
-132 TTAEDKEYGLLNS
+132 TSAEDKEYGVLNNS
-145 KKYIPTN
+145 KYIPTD

-157 YTFNGIDGLVL
+157 YTFKGIDGLVL

-173 LAQNRVPGGP
+173 LAQERHKYT
-183 GAFPNKQGEVYPQQI
+183 GAGAGAGAVAGEVYPQKI

-209 ANNIVAAIAFGRT
+209 ANNIIAGIAYGRT
-222 NYKAAGND
+222 NYREDIINGS
-230 FNPGDSFGL
+230 DSS
-239 GRKEQVE
+239 KKQQVN
-246 GVLSTLGYRF
+246 GALSTLGYRF

-272 KNHMKHA
+272 KNYKAKH
-279 FNPSNGESVPA
+279 
-290 KPAYDEKSYFVSPGF
+290 EKSYFVSPGF

-313 NLYGNFKY
+313 NVYGNFKY
-321 ERNSV
+321 ERDSV
-326 DDFKRKRGKIER
+326 DQGKKAR
-338 EQAVLFGID
+338 EHAVLFGVD

-365 RTSEK
+365 RTTESKK
-370 GTSKVKTEKEKSVGV
+370 GVKTEKEKSVGV

>member
-30 KVELGGRL
+30 NVELGGRL
-38 SVIVEQSTSTE
+38 SVIAEQSNSTRK
-49 DDQKQ
+49 DQKQ
-54 QHGTLRNQGSR
+54 QHGELRNAGSR

-85 TRLVSNYP
+85 TRLVSDYGP
-93 ESSSDD
+93 HSDN
-99 FGGITTKYAYVTLG
+99 FGYIITKYAYVTLG
-113 NNAFGEVKLG
+113 NKGFGEVKLG
-123 RAKTIADEI
+123 RAKTISDGI
-132 TTAEDKEYGLLNS
+132 TSAEDKEYGVLEN
-145 KKYIPTN
+145 KEYIPKD
-152 GNTVG
+152 GNSVG
-157 YTFNGIDGLVL
+157 YTFKGIDGLVL

-173 LAQNRVPGGP
+173 LAQERVAHGDNNSNISKP
-183 GAFPNKQGEVYPQQI
+183 GEVYPQKI

-209 ANNIVAAIAFGRT
+209 ANNIIAGIAYGRT
-222 NYKAAGND
+222 NYRENID
-230 FNPGDSFGL
+230 MRDDL
-239 GRKEQVE
+239 GKKQQVN
-246 GVLSTLGYRF
+246 GALSTLGYHF

-272 KNHMKHA
+272 KNYKDKH
-279 FNPSNGESVPA
+279 
-290 KPAYDEKSYFVSPGF
+290 EKRYFVSPGF

-313 NLYGNFKY
+313 NVYGNFKY

-326 DDFKRKRGKIER
+326 DQDKKAR
-338 EQAVLFGID
+338 EQAVLFGVD

-365 RTSEK
+365 RTAEK
-370 GTSKVKTEKEKSVGV
+370 SKGVKTEKEKSVGV

>member
-30 KVELGGRL
+30 NVELGGRL
-38 SVIVEQSTSTE
+38 SVIAEQSNSTRK
-49 DDQKQ
+49 DQKQ
-54 QHGTLRNQGSR
+54 QHGELRNAGSR

-85 TRLVSNYP
+85 TRLVSDYQ
-93 ESSSDD
+93 SSSDN
-99 FGGITTKYAYVTLG
+99 FGNIITKYAYVTLG
-113 NNAFGEVKLG
+113 NKGFGEVKLG
-123 RAKTIADEI
+123 RAKTISDGI
-132 TTAEDKEYGLLNS
+132 TSAEDKEYGVLEN
-145 KKYIPTN
+145 KEYIPKD
-152 GNTVG
+152 GNSVG
-157 YTFNGIDGLVL
+157 YTFKGIDGLVL

-173 LAQNRVPGGP
+173 LAQERWAYKTTTTTP
-183 GAFPNKQGEVYPQQI
+183 GEVIAQVI

-209 ANNIVAAIAFGRT
+209 ANNIIAGIAYGRT
-222 NYKAAGND
+222 NYRED
-230 FNPGDSFGL
+230 LTTQQML
-239 GRKEQVE
+239 GKQQVN
-246 GVLSTLGYRF
+246 GALSTLGYRF

-272 KNHMKHA
+272 KNYKDKH
-279 FNPSNGESVPA
+279 
-290 KPAYDEKSYFVSPGF
+290 EKRYFVSPGF

-313 NLYGNFKY
+313 NVYGNFKY

-326 DDFKRKRGKIER
+326 DQGKKAR
-338 EQAVLFGID
+338 EHAVLFGVD

-365 RTSEK
+365 RTNDK
-370 GTSKVKTEKEKSVGV
+370 GKTEKTEKEKSVGV

>member
-30 KVELGGRL
+30 NVELGGRL
-38 SVIVEQSTSTE
+38 SIIAEQSNSTIK
-49 DDQKQ
+49 DQKQ
-54 QHGTLRNQGSR
+54 QHGALRNQSSR

-85 TRLVSNYP
+85 TRLVSAQSGT
-93 ESSSDD
+93 ESDN
-99 FGGITTKYAYVTLG
+99 FGHIITKYAYVTLG
-113 NNAFGEVKLG
+113 NKALGEVKLG
-123 RAKTIADEI
+123 RAKTIADDI
-132 TTAEDKEYGLLNS
+132 TSAEDKEYGVLNNS
-145 KKYIPTN
+145 KYIPTD

-157 YTFNGIDGLVL
+157 YTFKGIDGLVL

-173 LAQNRVPGGP
+173 LAQERYKYTGAGAGAGAGP
-183 GAFPNKQGEVYPQQI
+183 GAVAGEVYPQKI

-209 ANNIVAAIAFGRT
+209 ANNIIAGIAYGRT
-222 NYKAAGND
+222 NYREDIINGS
-230 FNPGDSFGL
+230 DSD
-239 GRKEQVE
+239 KKQQVN
-246 GVLSTLGYRF
+246 GALSTLGYRF

-272 KNHMKHA
+272 KNYKAKH
-279 FNPSNGESVPA
+279 
-290 KPAYDEKSYFVSPGF
+290 EKSYFVSPGF

-313 NLYGNFKY
+313 NFYGNFKY

-326 DDFKRKRGKIER
+326 DQGKKER

-365 RTSEK
+365 RTNDK
-370 GTSKVKTEKEKSVGV
+370 GKAEKTEKEKSVGV

>member
-1 MKKTLAALIVGAFA
+1 MKKTLAALIIGALA

-38 SVIVEQSTSTE
+38 SVIAEQSNSTAN
-49 DDQKQ
+49 DQKH
-54 QHGTLRNQGSR
+54 QHGSLRNQGSR

-85 TRLVSNYP
+85 TRFVTQAP
-93 ESSSDD
+93 ENGSDN
-99 FGGITTKYAYVTLG
+99 FGDITTKYAYVTLG
-113 NNAFGEVKLG
+113 NKAFGEVKLG
-123 RAKTIADEI
+123 RAKTIADSI
-132 TTAEDKEYGLLNS
+132 TSAEDKEYGVIKNS
-145 KKYIPTN
+145 KYIPTN
-152 GNTVG
+152 GNTIG
-157 YTFNGIDGLVL
+157 YTFKGIDGLVL

-173 LAQNRVPGGP
+173 LAQERNYDD
-183 GAFPNKQGEVYPQQI
+183 GEVGPQAI

-209 ANNIVAAIAFGRT
+209 ANNIVAKIAYGRT
-222 NYKAAGND
+222 NYKYDVNKD
-230 FNPGDSFGL
+230 
-239 GRKEQVE
+239 KQQVN
-246 GVLSTLGYRF
+246 GALASLGYRF

-272 KNHMKHA
+272 KNHKDKH
-279 FNPSNGESVPA
+279 
-290 KPAYDEKSYFVSPGF
+290 EKRYFVSPGF

-326 DDFKRKRGKIER
+326 DQGKKER

-365 RTSEK
+365 RTTTVGSGSSASE
-370 GTSKVKTEKEKSVGV
+370 VKTEKEKSVGV